1 MKMIDLGRSGLHAS
15 AIALGVMRLPNLDR
29 PRATELL
36 DAAYDVGINFF
47 DNADVYSNGKAE
59 QLFGDALKK
68 ASFTRDQ
75 VLIQTK
81 VGIVNDRKATHRY
94 DFSKEHIVDAVN
106 GSLKRLGT
114 DHVDSLL
121 LHRPDPL
128 MEPEDVAEAFLQLQ
142 NEGKVRQFGVSNFNP
157 AQIELLQQ
165 AVPQRLIINQLQ
177 FSLMHTGMIDA
188 GMHTNM
194 ADAHSIDHDGGLLPY
209 SQQHHMAIQ
218 AWSPFQYGFFEGVFI
233 DNDKFPE
240 LNALLQKLADQ
251 YTTNPNAIAA
261 AWLLRVPADVQVI
274 AGTTKPARIRAIA
287 EAGDIALTRQEWYD
301 LYFAAGND
309 LP

>member
-1 MKMIDLGRSGLHAS
+1 MKMINLGRSGLNAS

-47 DNADVYSNGKAE
+47 DNADIYSNGKAE
-59 QLFGDALKK
+59 QLFSDALKK

-81 VGIVNDRKATHRY
+81 VGIINDRKSMHRY
-94 DFSKEHIVDAVN
+94 DFSKTHLVTAVDQ
-106 GSLKRLGT
+106 SLKRLGT
-114 DHVDSLL
+114 DYVDSLL

-128 MEPEDVAEAFLQLQ
+128 MEPEEVAEAFLQLQ

-157 AQIELLQQ
+157 AQIDLLQQ

-194 ADAHSIDHDGGLLPY
+194 ADTRSIDHDGGLLPY
-209 SQQHHMAIQ
+209 SQQHHMTIQ

-233 DNDKFPE
+233 NNDQFPK

-261 AWLLRVPADVQVI
+261 A
-274 AGTTKPARIRAIA
+274 
-287 EAGDIALTRQEWYD
+287 
-301 LYFAAGND
+301 
-309 LP
+309 

>member
-142 NEGKVRQFGVSNFNP
+142 MKVKFGSSGFP
-157 AQIELLQQ
+157 
-165 AVPQRLIINQLQ
+165 
-177 FSLMHTGMIDA
+177 T
-188 GMHTNM
+188 
-194 ADAHSIDHDGGLLPY
+194 SI
-209 SQQHHMAIQ
+209 
-218 AWSPFQYGFFEGVFI
+218 
-233 DNDKFPE
+233 
-240 LNALLQKLADQ
+240 
-251 YTTNPNAIAA
+251 
-261 AWLLRVPADVQVI
+261 LLRLNCSN
-274 AGTTKPARIRAIA
+274 RRC
-287 EAGDIALTRQEWYD
+287 R
-301 LYFAAGND
+301 ND
-309 LP
+309 

>member
-106 GSLKRLGT
+106 GSL
-114 DHVDSLL
+114 
-121 LHRPDPL
+121 
-128 MEPEDVAEAFLQLQ
+128 
-142 NEGKVRQFGVSNFNP
+142 
-157 AQIELLQQ
+157 
-165 AVPQRLIINQLQ
+165 
-177 FSLMHTGMIDA
+177 
-188 GMHTNM
+188 
-194 ADAHSIDHDGGLLPY
+194 
-209 SQQHHMAIQ
+209 
-218 AWSPFQYGFFEGVFI
+218 
-233 DNDKFPE
+233 
-240 LNALLQKLADQ
+240 
-251 YTTNPNAIAA
+251 
-261 AWLLRVPADVQVI
+261 
-274 AGTTKPARIRAIA
+274 
-287 EAGDIALTRQEWYD
+287 
-301 LYFAAGND
+301 
-309 LP
+309 

>member
-1 MKMIDLGRSGLHAS
+1 MKMINLGRSGLNAS

-47 DNADVYSNGKAE
+47 DNADIYSNGKAE
-59 QLFGDALKK
+59 QLFSDALKK

-75 VLIQTK
+75 ILIQTK
-81 VGIVNDRKATHRY
+81 VGIINDRKSMHRY
-94 DFSKEHIVDAVN
+94 DFSKTHLVTAVDQ
-106 GSLKRLGT
+106 SLKRLGT
-114 DHVDSLL
+114 DYVDSLL

-128 MEPEDVAEAFLQLQ
+128 MEPEEVAEAFLQLQ

-157 AQIELLQQ
+157 AQIDLLQQ

-194 ADAHSIDHDGGLLPY
+194 AEARSVDHDGALLPY
-209 SQQHHMAIQ
+209 SQQHHMTIQ

-233 DNDKFPE
+233 NNDQFPK
-240 LNALLQKLADQ
+240 LNALLQ
-251 YTTNPNAIAA
+251 N
-261 AWLLRVPADVQVI
+261 
-274 AGTTKPARIRAIA
+274 
-287 EAGDIALTRQEWYD
+287 
-301 LYFAAGND
+301 
-309 LP
+309 

>member
-1 MKMIDLGRSGLHAS
+1 M
-15 AIALGVMRLPNLDR
+15 
-29 PRATELL
+29 
-36 DAAYDVGINFF
+36 
-47 DNADVYSNGKAE
+47 
-59 QLFGDALKK
+59 
-68 ASFTRDQ
+68 
-75 VLIQTK
+75 
-81 VGIVNDRKATHRY
+81 HRY
-94 DFSKEHIVDAVN
+94 DFSKTHLVTAVDQ
-106 GSLKRLGT
+106 SLKRLGT
-114 DHVDSLL
+114 DYVDSLL

-128 MEPEDVAEAFLQLQ
+128 MEPEEVAEAFLQLQ

-157 AQIELLQQ
+157 AQIDLLQQ

-194 ADAHSIDHDGGLLPY
+194 ADARSVDHDGALLPY
-209 SQQHHMAIQ
+209 SQQHHMTIQ

-233 DNDKFPE
+233 NNDQFPK

-261 AWLLRVPADVQVI
+261 AWLLRVPANVQVI
-274 AGTTKPARIRAIA
+274 AGTTKPARLRAIA
-287 EAGDIALTRQEWYD
+287 EAADITLSRQEWYD

>member
-1 MKMIDLGRSGLHAS
+1 M
-15 AIALGVMRLPNLDR
+15 
-29 PRATELL
+29 
-36 DAAYDVGINFF
+36 
-47 DNADVYSNGKAE
+47 
-59 QLFGDALKK
+59 KK

-194 ADAHSIDHDGGLLPY
+194 ADARSIDHDGGLLPY

-233 DNDKFPE
+233 DNDKF
-240 LNALLQKLADQ
+240 LN
-251 YTTNPNAIAA
+251 
-261 AWLLRVPADVQVI
+261 
-274 AGTTKPARIRAIA
+274 
-287 EAGDIALTRQEWYD
+287 
-301 LYFAAGND
+301 
-309 LP
+309 